1 MPEALAQ
8 ALALPGLGWLIG
20 AAAVAGT
27 VRGFAGFGT
36 ALIFMPVAGLF
47 VPPVWALTLLIVMDL
62 FGPLPNMPGALRDG
76 ELRDVGWL
84 MLGAAIGLPLGV
96 ALLTALPVE
105 AFRWGVSL
113 LALALLALL
122 AGGWR
127 YQGRL
132 GKGLTVAAGG
142 LGGFLGGS
150 TGLSGPP
157 AILLYMAST
166 LPAQT
171 IRANLLLYLIGV
183 DALLMTV
190 FWASGNLAG
199 KALALAL
206 VILPVYL
213 LGNIA
218 GAAIFRPNREIAYRR
233 VAYALIAA
241 SAITGLP
248 IWS

>member
-1 MPEALAQ
+1 
-8 ALALPGLGWLIG
+8 
-20 AAAVAGT
+20 
-27 VRGFAGFGT
+27 
-36 ALIFMPVAGLF
+36 MPVAGLF
-47 VPPVWALTLLIVMDL
+47 LSPVWALTLLIVMDI
-62 FGPLPNMPGALRDG
+62 FGPLPNIPRALRDG
-76 ELRDVGWL
+76 EPRDVGRL
-84 MLGAAIGLPLGV
+84 MLGAAVGVPLGV

-113 LALALLALL
+113 LALALVALL

-132 GKGLTVAAGG
+132 GKGLTLATGG

-183 DALLMTV
+183 DVLLISV
-190 FWASGNLAG
+190 FWASGHLAG
-199 KALALAL
+199 EALALAL

-218 GAAIFRPNREIAYRR
+218 GAAIFRPGRETAYRR
-233 VAYALIAA
+233 VAYTLIAA